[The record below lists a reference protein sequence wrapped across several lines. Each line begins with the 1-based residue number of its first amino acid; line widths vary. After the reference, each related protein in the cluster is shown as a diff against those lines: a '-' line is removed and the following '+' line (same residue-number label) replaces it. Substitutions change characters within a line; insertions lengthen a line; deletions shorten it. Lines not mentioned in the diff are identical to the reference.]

1 MIQKAWRPLQSS
13 STVKTQSDR
22 REQHTKN
29 GGAPWLPEP
38 SMENNDKHSPAQT
51 AQSARKSAQKQHK
64 TPKFPLKH
72 RSYDQIHW
80 FLIRIKQFRSKNRQG
95 KQSDETPIPP
105 FPRLSRHLE
114 LLPSSESFAFDWRYF
129 HLHHTQVIFSPT
141 PFIMFKCTFIN
152 TYIHFKP
159 QATNFKVKPFFPFH
173 KKVRIM
179 RGCKSI

>member
-1 MIQKAWRPLQSS
+1 MAARAQYGKQRQALPSPDGSIGSKI
-13 STVKTQSDR
+13 STK
-22 REQHTKN
+22 
-29 GGAPWLPEP
+29 
-38 SMENNDKHSPAQT
+38 T
-51 AQSARKSAQKQHK
+51 AQNAQI
-64 TPKFPLKH
+64 
-72 RSYDQIHW
+72 SV
-80 FLIRIKQFRSKNRQG
+80 
-95 KQSDETPIPP
+95 ETPIVRSNPLVSNKNQAVSVEKQTRETVRRSPIAP

-159 QATNFKVKPFFPFH
+159 QDTIFKEKPFFPFH

-179 RGCKSI
+179 RGCKRI